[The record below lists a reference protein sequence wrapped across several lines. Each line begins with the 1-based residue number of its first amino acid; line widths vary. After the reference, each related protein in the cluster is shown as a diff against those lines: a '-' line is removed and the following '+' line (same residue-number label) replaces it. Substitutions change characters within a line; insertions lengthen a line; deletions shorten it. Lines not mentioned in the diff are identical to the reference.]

1 MNQVPILIRPAFLN
15 INSHS
20 RSKSMCS
27 LTSIENANIS
37 GAVSE
42 ELTTFLGKQDVYS
55 GELAKVASSSVTTWK
70 G

>member
-1 MNQVPILIRPAFLN
+1 
-15 INSHS
+15 
-20 RSKSMCS
+20 MCS